1 MDISAPD
8 RKLARFGLFEADI
21 NQRLLTK
28 GGLRVRL
35 QDQPFQV
42 LAFLLEHPGEIVT
55 REELR
60 EKLWAVDTFVEF
72 DSGLNTA
79 IKKLRSALG
88 DTADNP
94 RFIETIHRR
103 GYRFVAPVSVTL
115 ESKIATGDPSP
126 SEIPSSSQAVPA
138 PHLDLTPDSSDHRRW
153 YRRYFAV
160 VSGGLLL
167 GIAIGIYFLLRPRSF
182 HVTSSDTIVLADFA
196 NNTSETVFDDALRE
210 ATEVG
215 LQQSPFLNVLSDR
228 KMAAILKQMGRT
240 GDSRMT
246 GQIAIELCQRAGS
259 KVTVQGSISS
269 IGTTYLI
276 GLAAIRCDNGAPIAL
291 EQAQA
296 SRKEDVVDALG
307 GAATRLRARL
317 GESIPSI
324 KKYDVPLEQATTP
337 SLDALKAF
345 SQALST
351 QAAVGDVAAIP
362 FFKRAIQLDPNFAL
376 AYGALAATYRNLGE
390 GELARQNATKAF
402 ELKDRVTD
410 FEKLSLEAGYHI
422 YVTGDLENAALAFEI
437 EHRTYPVSFTSL
449 NDLGVIYGSMGRF
462 DKEIEIDR
470 ESLRAGSS
478 AAATYGNLAVSLMA
492 IGQIDE
498 AGKVLSEADNR
509 KLESDYLQ
517 QVLYWMAFL
526 RGNADEMQRIVS
538 RSANI
543 PGAQSVLLTEQANT
557 EAYFGR
563 FGKARELSLT
573 AAMLMQND
581 GQSEA
586 AGLSLAQA
594 AVLEAEIGEFAQ
606 ARDLVAKAM
615 RQAHDQHV
623 LTLSALALSRIG
635 DSPKGRALAEQ
646 LDKQYPSNT
655 FVQRYWI
662 PVIRATDAN
671 QKDNGAEALS
681 LLSAVEPLDSAAPD
695 EFSISTLYPAYVRGR
710 AHLAVGDG
718 KKAGIE
724 FQKLLDHAGMV
735 LNFPLAALAQL
746 GRARA
751 YSQSAEPEKARDAYR
766 SFLQLWQGADPDIPI
781 LKQAKAEYAKLQ

>member
-21 NQRLLTK
+21 HQRVLTK

-35 QDQPFQV
+35 QDQPFQI

-60 EKLWAVDTFVEF
+60 EKLWPVDTYVEF
-72 DSGLNTA
+72 DNGLNTA

-94 RFIETIHRR
+94 RFVETIHRR
-103 GYRFVAPVSVTL
+103 GYRFVAPVSL
-115 ESKIATGDPSP
+115 ILASKTGTGNPTATD
-126 SEIPSSSQAVPA
+126 SSSSLAAPARRLEVPPDA
-138 PHLDLTPDSSDHRRW
+138 ARYRGWHL
-153 YRRYFAV
+153 RYIAV

-167 GIAIGIYFLLRPRSF
+167 AIAIGIYFLLRPRSF
-182 HVTSSDTIVLADFA
+182 HVTPADTIVLADFA
-196 NNTSETVFDDALRE
+196 NNTGETVFDDALRE

-215 LQQSPFLNVLSDR
+215 LQQSPFLNVLSDQ

-240 GDSRMT
+240 GESRMT

-296 SRKEDVVDALG
+296 IRREDVIDALG
-307 GAATRLRARL
+307 GATTRLRARL
-317 GESIPSI
+317 GESMPSI

-351 QAAVGDVAAIP
+351 QATVGDVAAVP

-390 GELARQNATKAF
+390 GELARQNAAKAF

-410 FEKLSLEAGYHI
+410 FEKLSLEAGYHL
-422 YVTGDLENAALAFEI
+422 YVTGDLEKASQAFEI
-437 EHRTYPVSFTSL
+437 ERRTYPVSFTSL
-449 NDLGVIYGSMGRF
+449 NDLGVIYGSLGRF

-470 ESLRAGSS
+470 DSLRAGAS

-498 AGKVLSEADNR
+498 AAKVVSEADNR

-517 QVLYWMAFL
+517 QIHYWMAFL

-538 RSANI
+538 RSTDI
-543 PGAQSVLLTEQANT
+543 PGAQSVLLSEQANT

-563 FGKARELSLT
+563 FEKARELSLT
-573 AAMLMQND
+573 AATLMQND
-581 GQSEA
+581 GQREA

-594 AVLEAEIGEFAQ
+594 AVLQAEIGEVAR

-646 LDKQYPSNT
+646 LDKEYPSNT
-655 FVQRYWI
+655 FVQRYWL

-671 QKDNGAEALS
+671 QRDNGAEALS
-681 LLSAVEPLDSAAPD
+681 LLSTVEPLDSAAPD
-695 EFSISTLYPAYVRGR
+695 EFSISTLYPAYVRGQAYLR
-710 AHLAVGDG
+710 MGDG
-718 KKAGIE
+718 KKAEIE

-735 LNFPLAALAQL
+735 LNFPLAALAHL

-751 YSQSAEPEKARDAYR
+751 YSQSSEPAKARDAYH
-766 SFLQLWQGADPDIPI
+766 SFLQLWQGADPEIS
-781 LKQAKAEYAKLQ
+781 LMKQAKAEYAKLQ